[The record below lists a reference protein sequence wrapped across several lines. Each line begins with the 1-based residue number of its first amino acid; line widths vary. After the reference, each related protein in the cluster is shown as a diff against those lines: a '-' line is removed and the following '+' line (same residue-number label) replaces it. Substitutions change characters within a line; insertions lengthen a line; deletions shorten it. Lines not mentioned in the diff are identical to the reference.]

1 MKVWAKKDMESMS
14 QALAQMIVP
23 YLMTDQKVTI
33 SLTAG
38 STPLRSYEIIKE
50 LLVAS
55 DSTVSDSV
63 HFFQQDNLY
72 LSTKPAEYKRFEYIN
87 ETFFKANDIPDSQIT
102 YLNDE
107 TYSEIDQLIEEAGG
121 LDFAI
126 MGIGADGHIAAN
138 MPGTPFEN
146 KGYRVMLDEKMIEMI
161 NASGEFKEEIDCYV
175 SIGMKTLMKTKKI
188 VVIATGEGKAEILNQ
203 AFNGELTPTIPASI
217 LQFHPDVTILCDEPA
232 AKLIK

>member
-1 MKVWAKKDMESMS
+1 MKVRAKKDMESMS

-23 YLMTDQKVTI
+23 YLTTDQKVTI

-72 LSTKPAEYKRFEYIN
+72 LSSKPAEYKRFEYIN

-107 TYSEIDQLIEEAGG
+107 TYSEIDRLIEEAGG

-203 AFNGELTPTIPASI
+203 AFNGELTSTIPASI